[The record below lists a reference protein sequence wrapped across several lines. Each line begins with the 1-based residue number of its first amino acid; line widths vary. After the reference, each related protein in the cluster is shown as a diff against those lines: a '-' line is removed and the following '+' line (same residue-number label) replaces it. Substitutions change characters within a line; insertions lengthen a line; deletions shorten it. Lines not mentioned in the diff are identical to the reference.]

1 MSGGTSTL
9 WRTSLC
15 GVAMVLAVFGTG
27 CAVDTGEPD
36 EEDVVAVQ
44 SGVTISPPSV
54 GGGLKT
60 PSGPLTNPL
69 AKSSAE
75 AKSPAGSLDEVA
87 EPEPE
92 PWHPNGRGSSDDPDN
107 VTVSTTPGR
116 PDDHHK

>member
-15 GVAMVLAVFGTG
+15 GVVMALTVFGTG
-27 CAVDTGEPD
+27 CAVDTGESD

-44 SGVTISPPSV
+44 LDVTIGAPNVS
-54 GGGLKT
+54 GGLKT

-69 AKSSAE
+69 AKTGAQ
-75 AKSPAGSLDEVA
+75 AKSPSSSLDQVA

-92 PWHPNGRGSSDDPDN
+92 PWHPNGRASSDDPDN

-116 PDDHHK
+116 PDDRK